1 MAEFNAAKLISILIR
16 NEGKA
21 ADLYNNLAK
30 QMKEGAGEKV
40 FNILAEDERNHA
52 RIYSELLKK
61 VEKSQPAEIT
71 TEDSEYLES
80 LIVNDMFADG
90 EKAMEV
96 IEGKYSEE
104 EALKLAEKLERDGI
118 IYVLELMKMFP
129 DLAPKEM
136 KKILNEEKRHLQ
148 AVLSKA
154 NPGAVRYLR
163 Y

>member
-21 ADLYNNLAK
+21 SDLYYNLSK
-30 QMKEGAGEKV
+30 QMKEGAGEQIFK
-40 FNILAEDERNHA
+40 ILAEDEKNHA
-52 RIYSELLKK
+52 RIYSELLEK
-61 VEKSQPAEIT
+61 VEKSQSANIT
-71 TEDSEYLES
+71 TEDSEYLDS
-80 LIVNDMFADG
+80 LIVNDMFAHG
-90 EKAMEV
+90 EKAIEV
-96 IEGKYSEE
+96 IEGKYTED
-104 EALKLAEKLERDGI
+104 EALQLAEKLERDGI

-154 NPGAVRYLR
+154 NPSAVRYLR